1 LKRSIYNSIRYWPAE
16 QLLSSLAVPETHERD
31 GRVSA
36 EANAPRE
43 AGVIGASTMGCWIP
57 KRLVNLVVI
66 VTIASLAFDDVCAA
80 VTRHFCYGLLI
91 SELANVIAETCF
103 HIARLVEAKLHQ
115 LVDSCLRGGTL

>member
-1 LKRSIYNSIRYWPAE
+1 LKRSIYISIRYWPAE

-31 GRVSA
+31 GRVPA
-36 EANAPRE
+36 EANASRA
-43 AGVIGASTMGCWIP
+43 AGVIGANTMGP

-66 VTIASLAFDDVCAA
+66 VTIASLAFDDGCAA

-91 SELANVIAETCF
+91 SELADVMAKTRF

-115 LVDSCLRGGTL
+115 LVDSCLRGGPL